1 MVHSRFSE
9 ISGHQYI
16 YKSLSIISLP
26 SSTYMTTL
34 KRLKQPHISFSP
46 PKKYQEKLKQY
57 HGKRV
62 KVIVIIESE

>member
-1 MVHSRFSE
+1 
-9 ISGHQYI
+9 
-16 YKSLSIISLP
+16 
-26 SSTYMTTL
+26 MTTL